1 MAAVYGVNITNLD
14 ATPRVPASSEQ
25 VHGVLRVWYDTY
37 EASSVSA
44 ADTITMARMPAYS
57 TVHDV
62 VLKCDALAGS
72 STLIVGDSDDPNR
85 FIEVS
90 GTWNAAGQTQSMLAG
105 GSNGSAPAV
114 SMNGLAYRYTSE
126 TDVYITTGGAT
137 INNSIHMWVY
147 YTTD

>member
-72 STLIVGDSDDPNR
+72 STLMVGDSDDPNR
-85 FIEVS
+85 FIEAS
-90 GTWNAAGQTQSMLAG
+90 GTWNAAGQTQSMLG
-105 GSNGSAPAV
+105 GTSTGAPTV
-114 SMNGLAYRYTSE
+114 SMNGLAHRYTSE
-126 TDVYITTGGAT
+126 TDIIITTGGAT
-137 INNSIHMWVY
+137 INNTIHMWVY

>member
-37 EASSVSA
+37 EASSVSSG
-44 ADTITMARMPAYS
+44 DTITMARMPAYS

-62 VLKCDALAGS
+62 ILKCDALAGS

-114 SMNGLAYRYTSE
+114 SMNGLAHRYTSE
-126 TDVYITTGGAT
+126 TDIYITVGGAT
-137 INNSIHMWVY
+137 INNSIHMWVF